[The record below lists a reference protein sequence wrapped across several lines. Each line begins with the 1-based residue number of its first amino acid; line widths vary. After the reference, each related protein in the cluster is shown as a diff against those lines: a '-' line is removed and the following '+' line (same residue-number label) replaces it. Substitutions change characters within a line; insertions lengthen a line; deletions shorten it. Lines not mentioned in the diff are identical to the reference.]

1 MSAHRV
7 EWVVEVKRGV
17 MRIPQRDI
25 LDGLIHGLDDGLYS
39 FELRHE
45 KAETSYR
52 QMQKYWHAVP
62 VEICRKHFGLQ
73 HDPMHYD
80 LLGECWGHMDGA
92 FGRRIPIVASS
103 SKLKRDQWQQ
113 MIDWV
118 LDWGPSEYQLVIPE
132 PDSAKAKT
140 LVAAYHRASKQ
151 AERKAAA

>member
-1 MSAHRV
+1 VGKQRV

-17 MRIPQRDI
+17 MKIPQRDI

-62 VEICRKHFGLQ
+62 VEICRKEFGLQ
-73 HDPMHYD
+73 HDPMHYA
-80 LLGECWGHMDGA
+80 LLGQCWGHIDSQ
-92 FGRRIPIVASS
+92 FGPVPIVASS
-103 SKLKRDQWQQ
+103 SKLTREQWTQ

-118 LDWGPSEYQLVIPE
+118 LDWGPSEHGLVIPE

-140 LVAAYHRASKQ
+140 LIAQYHRASL
-151 AERKAAA
+151 KAQRAA